1 MEGTNDETTVL
12 IPPENK
18 HSGVD
23 GIDNNWI
30 KTYSFF
36 YNMQYTHANCY
47 HVIEN

>member
-23 GIDNNWI
+23 GIDNNDEI
-30 KTYSFF
+30 YVGTVSLLHLLYIYFKK
-36 YNMQYTHANCY
+36 
-47 HVIEN
+47 